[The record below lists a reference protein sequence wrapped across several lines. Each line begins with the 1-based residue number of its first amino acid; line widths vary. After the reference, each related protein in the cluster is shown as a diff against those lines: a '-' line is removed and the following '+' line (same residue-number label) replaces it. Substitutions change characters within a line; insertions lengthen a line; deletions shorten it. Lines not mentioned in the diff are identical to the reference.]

1 MTYSFEFASVD
12 GMRLKYTKEIL
23 EPVVKESLSMAQV
36 LRKLGK
42 RQSGGNHFHVKKVI
56 EKLGIDTSHFTGKLW
71 NKGSVFPLFHN
82 LPEKL
87 GIDTS
92 HFTGK
97 LWNKGKTLPCVNPED
112 ILVLRSYDD
121 PRTHGKSLEKAL
133 ISIGRKYQCVDCG
146 LGNTYNDKPI
156 KLQVD
161 HENGKFW
168 DNREENLNFR
178 CPNCHSQT
186 NNFSGRS
193 SNSALMVE

>member
-56 EKLGIDTSHFTGKLW
+56 
-71 NKGSVFPLFHN
+71 
-82 LPEKL
+82 EKL

>member
-56 EKLGIDTSHFTGKLW
+56 EKLGIDTSNFTGKFW
-71 NKGSVFPLFHN
+71 N
-82 LPEKL
+82 
-87 GIDTS
+87 
-92 HFTGK
+92 
-97 LWNKGKTLPCVNPED
+97 
-112 ILVLRSYDD
+112 
-121 PRTHGKSLEKAL
+121 
-133 ISIGRKYQCVDCG
+133 
-146 LGNTYNDKPI
+146 
-156 KLQVD
+156 
-161 HENGKFW
+161 
-168 DNREENLNFR
+168 NREENLNFR